1 MNARWEDLATR
12 ARGLATHFLRR
23 AELDALSGAPSLD
36 ALAEAFRS
44 HGLLPADA
52 AATPDT
58 LERAVRRTAGMR
70 LQVLERWAGARNALL
85 AVILGDEDRRSVRA
99 LVRGALQHAA
109 PEDRLIGLI
118 PTRALPER
126 ALTELAAQPGVS
138 AIATLLTAWGH
149 EYGSA
154 LMPYATAAEPDLL
167 ALDYRLNTAYA
178 THALRGARVAHDSDL
193 LAYVRETI
201 DLENACAAL
210 VLATNESDTRAKDAF
225 VTGGRRL
232 TVAMF
237 LDAVAT
243 RQADAAGRVLAAAF
257 RPAALAAVFE
267 RRGHEPQAIEAALL
281 RHRIAAQRAAA
292 RRDPAGVAS
301 VLSFALRLRAE
312 VLDLARVIW
321 GIMLDAPRG
330 EIAGALVSA

>member
-1 MNARWEDLATR
+1 MKTRWEDLATR
-12 ARGLATHFLRR
+12 ARGLATHFLHR
-23 AELDALSGAPSLD
+23 AELDALAGAPSLD

-58 LERAVRRTAGMR
+58 LERSVRRWAGMR
-70 LQVLERWAGARNALL
+70 LRILERWAGARNAVL
-85 AVILGDEDRRSVRA
+85 AVIFGDEDRRSVRA

-109 PEDRLIGLI
+109 PEDRLSGLI

-126 ALTELAAQPGVS
+126 ALMELAAQPGVS
-138 AIATLLTAWGH
+138 AVATLLTAWGH
-149 EYGSA
+149 EFGPA
-154 LMPYATAAEPDLL
+154 LLPHATATEPDLL
-167 ALDYRLNTAYA
+167 ALEYRINAAYA
-178 THALRGARVAHDSDL
+178 SHALRGARAAHSRDL
-193 LAYVRETI
+193 LAYVQETI

-210 VLATNESDTRAKDAF
+210 VLATNEPDTRANDAF

-232 TVAMF
+232 TRAAF

-243 RQADAAGRVLAAAF
+243 RQADAAGRLLATAF

-267 RRGHEPQAIEAALL
+267 RGGHEPQANESALL

-312 VLDLARVIW
+312 VLDLGRVIW
-321 GIMLDAPRG
+321 GVMLDVPRG
-330 EIAGALVSA
+330 DIAGALVSA